1 MMIARDLM
9 TEVPATV
16 GPTATVRKAVDI
28 LQTLDIRHLPV
39 VNDDGELIGMLSD
52 RDLRSLSIPYF
63 TEDGEFGNLRVIL
76 DSSVASFMSSD
87 VLSVDTEADGAEIVE
102 LMLDNKIGAVPV
114 TGENGELVGIVSY
127 VDVLRKLMGEAAE

>member
-1 MMIARDLM
+1 M
-9 TEVPATV
+9 
-16 GPTATVRKAVDI
+16 
-28 LQTLDIRHLPV
+28 
-39 VNDDGELIGMLSD
+39 
-52 RDLRSLSIPYF
+52 
-63 TEDGEFGNLRVIL
+63 IL